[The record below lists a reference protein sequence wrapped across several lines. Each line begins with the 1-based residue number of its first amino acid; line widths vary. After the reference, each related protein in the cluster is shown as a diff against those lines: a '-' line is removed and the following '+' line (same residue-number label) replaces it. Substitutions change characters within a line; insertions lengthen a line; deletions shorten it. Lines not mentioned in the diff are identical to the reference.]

1 MLRLGDIGGDPGD
14 ISGGGFRLLEVVKG
28 EVADD
33 AGDEEAGNGDGGRAK
48 GKLALLVKNT
58 ARVMTRGP
66 L

>member
-1 MLRLGDIGGDPGD
+1 MLRLGDIGGDSGD

-33 AGDEEAGNGDGGRAK
+33 AGDEEAGNGHGGRAK
-48 GKLALLVKNT
+48 GKPASLVKNT